1 MDPGRVT
8 AARGWL
14 RGGRSGGGAHGGRR
28 TGRRCCCRSVRS
40 PHERVDK
47 QEGDRRDAE
56 PEACGRDRVLRQRR
70 DIAIWPRGA
79 TRGGT
84 IPLVSPATGLI
95 GYPMAMAG
103 GLKLR
108 TLFNPALHMGGR
120 FRLETSLKGISG
132 IWTISQVT
140 ESLAAEMPEGPGS
153 AMSAPIRWPLAAA
166 ASDPPR
172 HRAAPTRA
180 AG

>member
-1 MDPGRVT
+1 MSASLSKKTVDVT
-8 AARGWL
+8 LSLKHAAGI
-14 RGGRSGGGAHGGRR
+14 
-28 TGRRCCCRSVRS
+28 
-40 PHERVDK
+40 
-47 QEGDRRDAE
+47 
-56 PEACGRDRVLRQRR
+56 ACYDNGET
-70 DIAIWPRGA
+70 IAIWPRGA

-84 IPLVSPATGLI
+84 IPLVSLATGLI

-132 IWTISQVT
+132 IWTINQVIET
-140 ESLAAEMPEGPGS
+140 LAAEMPEGRGS